1 MAAAA
6 EAETE
11 TRTAPAGIRPATG
24 GAETVGRA
32 MDAAAGD
39 TEAGPAEA
47 LSAAETA
54 SVVDDALYERLAGM
68 AAARAEDP
76 GPGRPELRAA
86 AEQALFHEARL
97 LDDRRYRDWL
107 DRFTPDCVYWVPLD
121 LGGDPRRQVS
131 YLLDDRRRMADRIG
145 LLETGWAHAQ
155 NPPSR
160 TVRTVSNVEAWP
172 ADSGDGYS
180 NGDIRARCSVVVWE
194 YRRGRLTPFAS
205 RNDYVLAAVG
215 DDWAI
220 RIKIVGLVNCDGD
233 VPKFAFVL

>member
-1 MAAAA
+1 MGAAA
-6 EAETE
+6 EAE
-11 TRTAPAGIRPATG
+11 TRTAPAGIRLATG
-24 GAETVGRA
+24 DT
-32 MDAAAGD
+32 AAD
-39 TEAGPAEA
+39 TTG
-47 LSAAETA
+47 AETA

-68 AAARAEDP
+68 AAARTEEP
-76 GPGRPELRAA
+76 GPGRPDLRAA

-172 ADSGDGYS
+172 VADGDGGVG
-180 NGDIRARCSVVVWE
+180 GDIRARCSVVVWE

-215 DDWAI
+215 DDWTI

>member
-1 MAAAA
+1 MGAAA
-6 EAETE
+6 EAET
-11 TRTAPAGIRPATG
+11 RTAAAGIRPATG
-24 GAETVGRA
+24 
-32 MDAAAGD
+32 D
-39 TEAGPAEA
+39 TG
-47 LSAAETA
+47 AETA

-68 AAARAEDP
+68 AAARTEEP
-76 GPGRPELRAA
+76 GPGRPELRAGT
-86 AEQALFHEARL
+86 EQALFHEARL

-172 ADSGDGYS
+172 ASDRDGGGG
-180 NGDIRARCSVVVWE
+180 GDIRARCSVVVWE

>member
-1 MAAAA
+1 MGAAA
-6 EAETE
+6 EAEA
-11 TRTAPAGIRPATG
+11 RTAPAGISPT
-24 GAETVGRA
+24 
-32 MDAAAGD
+32 AGS
-39 TEAGPAEA
+39 AGA
-47 LSAAETA
+47 LSAAETV
-54 SVVDDALYERLAGM
+54 SVVDNALYERLAGM
-68 AAARAEDP
+68 AAARADEP

-172 ADSGDGYS
+172 ADSSDGDGS
-180 NGDIRARCSVVVWE
+180 GDVRARCSVVVWE

>member
-1 MAAAA
+1 MGAAA
-6 EAETE
+6 EAET
-11 TRTAPAGIRPATG
+11 RTAPGSAGTG
-24 GAETVGRA
+24 FAE
-32 MDAAAGD
+32 
-39 TEAGPAEA
+39 
-47 LSAAETA
+47 AETA

-68 AAARAEDP
+68 AAARIEEP
-76 GPGRPELRAA
+76 GPSRPELRAG

-172 ADSGDGYS
+172 AADDG
-180 NGDIRARCSVVVWE
+180 GDIRARCSVVVWE